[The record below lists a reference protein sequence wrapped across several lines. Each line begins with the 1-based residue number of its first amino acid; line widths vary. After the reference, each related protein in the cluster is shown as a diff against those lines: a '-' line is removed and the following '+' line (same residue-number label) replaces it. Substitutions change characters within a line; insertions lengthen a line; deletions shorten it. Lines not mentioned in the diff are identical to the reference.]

1 MLGLFRTPMQLSR
14 CTLSVRPRSGE
25 QVPSLTAQVARA
37 SNPEGTTAMWVRDR
51 LDGLW
56 NDEDF
61 VDWYPRD
68 GRPSLSPA
76 QLATVCVLQFLL
88 GLSDRQA
95 AEAVRCRIDFK
106 YALALELD
114 DPGFH
119 HSVLSDFRER
129 LAVGDRADR
138 LLDLALA
145 RLKDAGLVRE
155 RTTQRTDS
163 THVLAAVRDLTRL
176 ELVTEAVRAALEEVA
191 REAGHLLADLVD
203 EDWGRRYGRPV
214 RLGKNPTRPKTRIL
228 SAGDDACRLLE
239 HLHRHRAGYRPGTQ
253 AEALRQ
259 IIVQNYHRD
268 QAGRLRWRTADDGGL
283 PPSSCAIVSP
293 YDTTARYVRHGHIIR
308 WKGFAAHLTETC
320 DPDSVNVI
328 TDVATTSA
336 ATNDGQALPGIHTRL
351 ARRRLLPGEH
361 LVDGGY
367 TSLVHLEQ
375 AAREHQITVSGP
387 LPGNPTRQHRKGEGF
402 DRDDFHIDFDHRQVT
417 CPQGQVSQGWHGPYP
432 TSSPTAAPL
441 IVARFTKSQC
451 RPCPART
458 QCTTT
463 ADSARTVGFPPREL
477 RDLQLRVR
485 AEQQT
490 PAWKAR
496 YAVRSGVEGTMN
508 ELAHGHAMRRC
519 RYRGQPK
526 AHLQH
531 VLTAIA
537 VNIERLSRWSA
548 TEDAPPGRPPTAFQT
563 FLDQQG
569 TPRPKSW
576 RTLGT

>member
-1 MLGLFRTPMQLSR
+1 MSL
-14 CTLSVRPRSGE
+14 RPRSGE

-37 SNPEGTTAMWVRDR
+37 SNPGGTTAIWVRDR

-56 NDEDF
+56 CDEDF
-61 VDWYPRD
+61 ADWYPRD
-68 GRPSLSPA
+68 GRPGLSPA

-106 YALALELD
+106 YAMAMELD

-119 HSVLSDFRER
+119 HSVLADFRDR
-129 LAVGDRADR
+129 LAEGDRADR

-145 RLKDAGLVRE
+145 RLKEAGLVHE

-176 ELVTEAVRAALEEVA
+176 ELITEAVRAALEEVA
-191 REAGHLLADLVD
+191 AASPHLLDELVD

-214 RLGKNPTRPKTRIL
+214 RLGKNPTKPKTRIL
-228 SAGDDACRLLE
+228 ATGNDAVRLVE
-239 HLHRHRAGYRPGTQ
+239 HLYRHGADRTSGPRIQ
-253 AEALRQ
+253 ALRQ
-259 IIVQNYHRD
+259 IMVQNYHRD
-268 QAGRLRWRTADDGGL
+268 AAGHLRWRTHEKEGGPGL
-283 PPSSCAIVSP
+283 PPSSQAVVSP
-293 YDTTARYVRHGHIIR
+293 YDTSARYARHGHIIS
-308 WKGFAAHLTETC
+308 WKGFSAHLTETC
-320 DPDSVNVI
+320 APDGPNVI
-328 TDVATTSA
+328 TDVATTHDS
-336 ATNDGQALPGIHTRL
+336 QVLPGIHTRL
-351 ARRRLLPGEH
+351 SRRGLLPAEH
-361 LVDGGY
+361 LVDAGY
-367 TSLVHLEQ
+367 TSLPHLEQ
-375 AAREHQITVSGP
+375 ATREHQVTVSGP
-387 LPGNPTRQHRKGEGF
+387 LRSNPTRQHRRNEGF
-402 DRDDFHIDFDHRQVT
+402 ARDDFHIDYDRQEVT

-485 AEQQT
+485 TEQQT
-490 PAWKAR
+490 PEWKTR
-496 YAVRSGVEGTMN
+496 YAVRSGVEGTVN
-508 ELAHGHAMRRC
+508 EFAHGHGMRRC
-519 RYRGQPK
+519 RYRGHGK
-526 AHLQH
+526 AHIQH

-537 VNIERLSRWSA
+537 VNIERLSGLPP
-548 TEDAPPGRPPTAFQT
+548 TEEAPTPRLPTAFQNY
-563 FLDQQG
+563 LDQREI
-569 TPRPKSW
+569 PRPKSW

>member
-1 MLGLFRTPMQLSR
+1 MQLPR
-14 CTLSVRPRSGE
+14 CLLSLRPRSGE
-25 QVPSLTAQVARA
+25 LVPALTAQIARA
-37 SNPEGTTAMWVRDR
+37 SNPKGTTAMWVRDR

-56 NDEDF
+56 HDDDF

-68 GRPSLSPA
+68 GRPGLSPA
-76 QLATVCVLQFLL
+76 QLATVSVLQFLL

-106 YALALELD
+106 YCLALDLD

-119 HSVLSDFRER
+119 HSVLADFRER
-129 LAVGDRADR
+129 LLDDGRADR

-176 ELVTEAVRAALEEVA
+176 ELVTEAVRAALEEAA
-191 REAGHLLADLVD
+191 RTVGHLLTDLVD

-214 RLGKNPTRPKTRIL
+214 RLGKNPSRPKTRIL
-228 SAGDDACRLLE
+228 AAGEDACRLLE
-239 HLHRHRAGYRPGTQ
+239 RLHRPGPQ
-253 AEALRQ
+253 AQALRQ
-259 IIVQNYHRD
+259 IVVQNYYRD
-268 QAGRLRWRTADDGGL
+268 PAGRLRWRTDEDGGL
-283 PPSSCAIVSP
+283 PPSSAAIVSP

-320 DPDSVNVI
+320 GPDSVNVI

-336 ATNDGQALPGIHTRL
+336 ATSDARVLPGLHNRL
-351 ARRRLLPGEH
+351 ARRGLLPAEH

-367 TSLVHLEQ
+367 TSLVHLER
-375 AAREHQITVSGP
+375 AAREHQVTVSGP
-387 LPGNPTRQHRKGEGF
+387 LTANPTRQHRRNEGF
-402 DRDDFHIDFDHRQVT
+402 DRDDFHIDFDRRQVT
-417 CPQGQVSQGWHGPYP
+417 CPNGQVSAGWQGPYP
-432 TSSPTAAPL
+432 TSQFAGAPL
-441 IVARFTKSQC
+441 IVARFNKSQC
-451 RPCPART
+451 QPCPDRPRCTSAPARN
-458 QCTTT
+458 
-463 ADSARTVGFPPREL
+463 VGFPPREL
-477 RDLQLRVR
+477 RDLQVRVR

-490 PAWKAR
+490 PGWKAR
-496 YAVRSGVEGTMN
+496 YAVRSGVEGTVN
-508 ELAHGHAMRRC
+508 EFAHGHGMRHC

-537 VNIERLSRWSA
+537 VNIERLSSRPA
-548 TEDAPPGRPPTAFQT
+548 TGKAPSPRPPTALQNH
-563 FLDQQG
+563 LDQHG
-569 TPRPKSW
+569 IPRSKSW